1 MVIPTVF
8 QDILS
13 LDNNWNIK
21 TQTIINKIEIYL
33 NSSEL
38 YFFPEY
44 TKYFIFGRKI
54 NSSKNIIQTICEG
67 YCHFSF
73 GYFFA

>member
-38 YFFPEY
+38 YFFL
-44 TKYFIFGRKI
+44 
-54 NSSKNIIQTICEG
+54 NIQIIL
-67 YCHFSF
+67 
-73 GYFFA
+73 